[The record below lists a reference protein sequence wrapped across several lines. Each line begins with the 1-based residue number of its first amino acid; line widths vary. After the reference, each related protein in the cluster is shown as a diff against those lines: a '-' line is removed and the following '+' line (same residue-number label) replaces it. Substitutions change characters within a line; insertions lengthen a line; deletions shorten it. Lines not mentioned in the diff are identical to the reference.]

1 MTEKKAQFT
10 VQELAQH
17 IGGVVEGNGDLVI
30 KAVASLESAGKDE
43 LSFLLDPRRRNELKT
58 TQAGAVIVPKDHP
71 PAQTTLIC
79 VDDVQAALSK
89 VLELYSPAND
99 LPAAGIHPSAVISDD
114 ADIAP
119 TAAIGANVVI
129 HNRVKIESSAII
141 CDNVTIGSDVII
153 GAETIIYP
161 GTVIFRR
168 CKIGRDCRI
177 GPNAL
182 IGSVGFGYYFSDGKH
197 NRIPH
202 AGWVEIGDEVD
213 IGANSCVDR
222 AKFGPTRIGDGTK
235 IDNLV
240 QIAHNVQIGK
250 GCIIVAQT
258 GIAGSAKLKD
268 GVMLGGQVGIR
279 DNIVIG
285 SAVQAAACSC
295 IAQDVPDG
303 AIVAGI
309 PATDAVKWIR
319 GAKIIPE
326 LDKLR
331 TKVRQLEKR
340 LGEIESSTNH

>member
-1 MTEKKAQFT
+1 MTEKKVQFT

-89 VLELYSPAND
+89 VLELYSPADD
-99 LPAAGIHPSAVISDD
+99 LPAAGIHPSAAVSDD

-177 GPNAL
+177 GPNAV

-240 QIAHNVQIGK
+240 QVAHNVQIGW
-250 GCIIVAQT
+250 GCILASLV
-258 GIAGSAKLKD
+258 GVAGSAKLKD
-268 GVMLGGQVGIR
+268 GVILGGHVGIR
-279 DNIVIG
+279 DNIVVG
-285 SAVQAAACSC
+285 SAVQTAACSC

-303 AIVAGI
+303 AIIAGI
-309 PATDAVKWIR
+309 PAYEANKWLRTVRIL
-319 GAKIIPE
+319 PD

-331 TKVRQLEKR
+331 AKIRRLEKR
-340 LGEIESSTNH
+340 IEEIESSADH